1 VYVAHSSIASQ
12 LAASFNRKEA
22 SLSQSQT
29 KRKAESTCS
38 ERDKTEQEWGSSDGT
53 VFEKGNEDINTG
65 GLIIRLMYQQQ

>member
-38 ERDKTEQEWGSSDGT
+38 ERDKQSRNGVAVMEQCLRKEMRTST
-53 VFEKGNEDINTG
+53 LEDW
-65 GLIIRLMYQQQ
+65 